1 MLENEFYGYVSSNGL
16 LLRIIFHKCNI
27 CNFCPIC
34 ELCECVTITITIP
47 IMICTSSSIFLLQKM
62 ICHTNNIY
70 FTKLSKIFSTLFTF
84 IIFVSI
90 MNNFDVC
97 FEINMVREGFFTR
110 ITFVIFL
117 AFVNCFYVFSDYK
130 DRPEK
135 IPDILL
141 VIFFQNS
148 FVMFCRFIYFFRNNM
163 FQNDRFKKSISSGK
177 QTFKY

>member
-1 MLENEFYGYVSSNGL
+1 M
-16 LLRIIFHKCNI
+16 
-27 CNFCPIC
+27 
-34 ELCECVTITITIP
+34 
-47 IMICTSSSIFLLQKM
+47 
-62 ICHTNNIY
+62 
-70 FTKLSKIFSTLFTF
+70 F

-141 VIFFQNS
+141 VIFFK
-148 FVMFCRFIYFFRNNM
+148 ILL
-163 FQNDRFKKSISSGK
+163 
-177 QTFKY
+177 